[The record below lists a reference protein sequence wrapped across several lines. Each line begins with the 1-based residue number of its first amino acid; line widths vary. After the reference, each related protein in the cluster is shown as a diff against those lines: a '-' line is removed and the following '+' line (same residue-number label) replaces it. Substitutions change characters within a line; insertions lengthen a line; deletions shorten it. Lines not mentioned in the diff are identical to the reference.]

1 MRGDNIAGAGIS
13 NEEAVR
19 RDFELFLLRGGGGGA
34 EKKSVF
40 ALFGED
46 SKIRQ
51 SDNNDKGLI
60 IIILALYS

>member
-1 MRGDNIAGAGIS
+1 MKRQSGETLNC
-13 NEEAVR
+13 
-19 RDFELFLLRGGGGGA
+19 FCYWGGGGA
-34 EKKSVF
+34 EKISVF

>member
-34 EKKSVF
+34 YKISGLEI
-40 ALFGED
+40 LGED

>member
-19 RDFELFLLRGGGGGA
+19 RDFELFLLRGGGGA
-34 EKKSVF
+34 DKISVF